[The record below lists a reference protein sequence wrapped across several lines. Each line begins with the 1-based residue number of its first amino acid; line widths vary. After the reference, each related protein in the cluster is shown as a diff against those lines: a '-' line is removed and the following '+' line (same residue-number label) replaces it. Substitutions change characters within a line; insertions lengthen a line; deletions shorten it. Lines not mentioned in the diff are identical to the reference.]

1 MTILEANDPATRAR
15 LVAKG
20 DTALA
25 IQLVARLKP
34 DELHCLATAH
44 ITLTFD
50 HVVERAPAS
59 ELEGLIEMFEHRP
72 AAALS
77 IAAAHL
83 QSVALSG
90 TQWHSVVISG
100 TSAHSVAIREPQP
113 VPPLTTQ

>member
-1 MTILEANDPATRAR
+1 LTILEANDPATRAR
-15 LVAKG
+15 LVAKS

-25 IQLVARLKP
+25 IELVASLKP
-34 DELHCLATAH
+34 HQLHCLAAAH

-83 QSVALSG
+83 QSVAISG
-90 TQWHSVVISG
+90 TQSQSVALWLSRHQRAVISCN
-100 TSAHSVAIREPQP
+100 Q
-113 VPPLTTQ
+113 L

>member
-15 LVAKG
+15 LVAKS

-25 IQLVARLKP
+25 IELVASLKP
-34 DELHCLATAH
+34 HQLHCLAAAH

-59 ELEGLIEMFEHRP
+59 ELEGLIEIFEHRP

-83 QSVALSG
+83 NQWQSVALSRN
-90 TQWHSVVISG
+90 QWHFG
-100 TSAHSVAIREPQP
+100 SVAIREP
-113 VPPLTTQ
+113 